1 MLLLRKRYFEL
12 DRRELLRGLSDFLQK
27 RKPTR
32 VVVDVGELN
41 VDRDERQARVVVLHR
56 LIQPLESETGL
67 ASECVHVG
75 DVVRPGLSSRP
86 EQLGERRIGFGR
98 LAQCMIGLG
107 QTDDAWTHAREAF
120 SVFVDYEH
128 WQDAVETVDI
138 LYQCGHKDSIV
149 ALGQG
154 IWLGVTYPVK
164 AQSTVT
170 LLNYVIDET
179 PDESDGAAVVAMAA
193 HYIADLRTEGE
204 EKTSLSFLTTQMIA
218 RVAKRHRGIEDQET
232 LNAWIEM
239 YQLNDIPELLKRL
252 GVIVDVMVGDKWWF
266 DRDELRSRLPVN

>member
-1 MLLLRKRYFEL
+1 MNDKSSNASPQSAIKSIEQKEALQELRDVLTQAQKNLRAMPDDSNPVERARALL
-12 DRRELLRGLSDFLQK
+12 
-27 RKPTR
+27 
-32 VVVDVGELN
+32 DVAE
-41 VDRDERQARVVVLHR
+41 
-56 LIQPLESETGL
+56 P
-67 ASECVHVG
+67 
-75 DVVRPGLSSRP
+75 
-86 EQLGERRIGFGR
+86 
-98 LAQCMIGLG
+98 MIGLG
-107 QTDDAWTHAREAF
+107 QYEDAWTHAREAF

-138 LYQCGHKDSIV
+138 LYQCGHKDSIA

-179 PDESDGAAVVAMAA
+179 PDDSDGAAVVAMAA
-193 HYIADLRTEGE
+193 HYIAGLRTEGE
-204 EKTSLSFLTTQMIA
+204 EKDSLTFLTTQMIA
-218 RVAKRHRGIEDQET
+218 RVAKRHRGIDDQET

-252 GVIVDVMVGDKWWF
+252 GLIVDVMVGDKWWF
-266 DRDELRSRLPVN
+266 DRDILRSKLPVN